1 MSQFTEALVVTP
13 LADGKSWIIYKDFFY
28 DVGEEGSGDRIQVD
42 LGFVTDFA
50 SVPRFLW
57 WALPKWGVY
66 GNASVIHDW
75 LYWTQKR
82 SRQESD
88 NIMLEAM
95 TVLEVNPIIKKLIY
109 YAIRSF
115 GWWAWARNEWDR
127 EAGLNRVAKDQII
140 DHEAKS
146 NRPGLLKRT
155 MEQVMP
161 VKDDAE
167 KAIEEKITTNKNK
180 DVDATKVVVNE
191 NLQKKKAI
199 KNEKASATEDN
210 L

>member
-1 MSQFTEALVVTP
+1 MSQFTEALIVTP
-13 LADGKSWIIYKDFFY
+13 LADGKSWIIYKNFFY
-28 DVGEEGSGDRIQVD
+28 DVGAENSGDRIQVD

-50 SVPRFLW
+50 SVPRILW

-82 SRQESD
+82 SRLQSD

-95 TVLEVNPIIKKLIY
+95 TVLEVQPIIKKLIF
-109 YAIRSF
+109 YAVRTF
-115 GWWAWARNEWDR
+115 GWWAWARNAWDK
-127 EAGLNRVAKDQII
+127 EAGLNRVVEDQII

-146 NRPGLLKRT
+146 NRPGILKRT

-161 VKDDAE
+161 ASNKH
-167 KAIEEKITTNKNK
+167 EEII
-180 DVDATKVVVNE
+180 NE
-191 NLQKKKAI
+191 EDKKAI
-199 KNEKASATEDN
+199 KNDKESLSKEHNDKQ
-210 L
+210 

>member
-13 LADGKSWIIYKDFFY
+13 LADGKSWVIFKNFFY
-28 DVGEEGSGDRIQVD
+28 DVGAEDSGDRIKVD

-57 WALPKWGVY
+57 WALPKWGIY

-82 SRQESD
+82 SRLQSD

-95 TVLEVNPIIKKLIY
+95 TVLEVQPIIKKLIY

-115 GWWAWARNEWDR
+115 GWWAWARNAWDR
-127 EAGLNRVAKDQII
+127 EAGLNRVATDHII

-146 NRPGLLKRT
+146 NRPGILKRT
-155 MEQVMP
+155 MQQVMP
-161 VKDDAE
+161 
-167 KAIEEKITTNKNK
+167 NK
-180 DVDATKVVVNE
+180 DKSEETID
-191 NLQKKKAI
+191 KKGIDEKDIHEKESKAI
-199 KNEKASATEDN
+199 KNDKGQISDA
-210 L
+210 

>member
-1 MSQFTEALVVTP
+1 VGTE
-13 LADGKSWIIYKDFFY
+13 D
-28 DVGEEGSGDRIQVD
+28 SGDRIQVD

-50 SVPRFLW
+50 SVPRVLW

-82 SRQESD
+82 SRLQSD

-95 TVLEVNPIIKKLIY
+95 TVLEVQPIIKKLIY
-109 YAIRSF
+109 YAIRTF
-115 GWWAWARNEWDR
+115 GWWAWARNAWDK
-127 EAGLNRVAKDQII
+127 EAGLNRVVEDQII

-146 NRPGLLKRT
+146 NRPGILKRT

-161 VKDDAE
+161 ASNKH
-167 KAIEEKITTNKNK
+167 EEII
-180 DVDATKVVVNE
+180 NE
-191 NLQKKKAI
+191 EDNKAI
-199 KNEKASATEDN
+199 KNDKESLSEDHN
-210 L
+210 DKQ